1 MVINC
6 PECGGKVSDKASKC
20 PHCGVRIRKRSY
32 AWLIYLSVIA
42 VVVGIACGYFYFQE
56 QKKNMGQHKFE
67 MVMQSNNIDEMQE
80 FLDLNP
86 NTPESQRKA
95 LEKKIAQ
102 LSIVANDWNDA
113 VERGSRSALVTFV
126 HKYPNDVHAHEAKV
140 MIDSL
145 DWITAKRQDTEES
158 YTTYMEHHSNGN
170 YYYDAHNAL
179 RRLRDEREEAERR
192 MQAMSDTIDAY
203 FENEEY

>member
-1 MVINC
+1 MSGTFGYELDITKI
-6 PECGGKVSDKASKC
+6 PEEDRNQIPGQVALYKKYSDLVRNGDYYRIASYRENNEYDCWMSVSKD
-20 PHCGVRIRKRSY
+20 
-32 AWLIYLSVIA
+32 
-42 VVVGIACGYFYFQE
+42 
-56 QKKNMGQHKFE
+56 KKN
-67 MVMQSNNIDEMQE
+67 
-80 FLDLNP
+80 
-86 NTPESQRKA
+86 
-95 LEKKIAQ
+95 
-102 LSIVANDWNDA
+102 
-113 VERGSRSALVTFV
+113 ALVTFV

>member
-102 LSIVANDWNDA
+102 LSIVENDWKDA
-113 VERGSRSALVTFV
+113 VERCSRSALERFV
-126 HKYPNDVHAHEAKV
+126 HRYPNDSHVHEAKI

-145 DWITAKRQDTEES
+145 DWIAAKRQDTEES

-192 MQAMSDTIDAY
+192 MQAMSDSIDAY